1 MFYQQNSSDKWTEWH
16 EEAYNDINS
25 LPYQR
30 TEIVKDLIN
39 KYLSEIDKNIVV
51 ISIGAGQ
58 SRDILPV
65 LIGRKD
71 NDRITTYLIDTDIEC
86 LNYAKNYAKD
96 NNIINVHIVDM
107 DGSLVKNY
115 KDIPK
120 ADLIIFC
127 GMMTQKNTDE
137 VKNLANNIKL
147 ICNEDAQIIWSRHG
161 YDGDYSTPFR
171 NVFNEN
177 SYKELD
183 FYISHK
189 EPFFICRNIM
199 MPNPINIETEKD
211 VKIFIFNEFA

>member
-1 MFYQQNSSDKWTEWH
+1 MFHQQNSSDKWTEWH

-39 KYLSEIDKNIVV
+39 KYLSEIDKDIVV

-137 VKNLANNIKL
+137 VKKLANNIKL
-147 ICNEDAQIIWSRHG
+147 ICNKDAQIIWSRHG
-161 YDGDYSTPFR
+161 YDKDYSTPFR

-177 SYKELD
+177 FYKELD

-189 EPFFICRNIM
+189 EPFFICRNIIM
-199 MPNPINIETEKD
+199 SNPLNIETKKD